1 MRWNR
6 FHISV
11 SLSISHTFIH
21 TNSSSTCTSGCFCTC
36 LHNVTSSFTCH
47 SCSCAGYFRTSISTS
62 HCLPSRTQPSINSQ
76 RSLNNIRRV
85 NQCPCPSNKQDN
97 HTYHPNFFLQII

>member
-21 TNSSSTCTSGCFCTC
+21 TNSSSTCTSGCFSPC
-36 LHNVTSSFTCH
+36 LHNLTCSFTCH
-47 SCSCAGYFRTSISTS
+47 NCTFTLYFRPNITPC
-62 HCLPSRTQPSINSQ
+62 HYFPSSTQPSINAQ

-97 HTYHPNFFLQII
+97 HTYHPNFFF